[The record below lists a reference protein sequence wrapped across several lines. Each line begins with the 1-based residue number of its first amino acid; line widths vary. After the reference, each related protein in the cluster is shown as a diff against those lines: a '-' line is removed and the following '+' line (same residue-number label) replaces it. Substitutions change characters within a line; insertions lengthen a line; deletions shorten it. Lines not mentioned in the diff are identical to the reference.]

1 MALVTFAVGDTDYI
15 NSLNALGVQAEGN
28 ETTLAAIEA
37 GSAFSATSTTSLA
50 IGLGNKTFT
59 LAETGRAWA
68 QGSVVRATSTANNAN
83 FMQGVVNSYSG
94 TTIIINMNLV
104 GGSGTAASWSLTNAV
119 VAPSDAPTL
128 VSTSQTLVSGGDYAV
143 NTAGITLTLPASP
156 SAGDYVA
163 IKDATG
169 NAEAATFIVARNGS
183 NIASSATDLIFDK
196 NFAEIVMIY
205 VNGTIGWSV

>member
-1 MALVTFAVGDTDYI
+1 MALVTFAVGDTDYV
-15 NSLNALGVQAEGN
+15 NSLNALGLQAEGN

-68 QGSVVRATSTANNAN
+68 QGSLVRATSTANSAN
-83 FMQGVVNSYSG
+83 FMQGIVSSYSG
-94 TTIIINMNLV
+94 TTIIINMNLI

-119 VAPSDAPTL
+119 VAPSEAPTI
-128 VSTSQTLVSGGDYAV
+128 VSTSQTLVSGGNYAV
-143 NTAGITLTLPASP
+143 TTAGVTLTLPASP
-156 SAGDYVA
+156 SAGDRVI
-163 IKDATG
+163 IKDVSG
-169 NAEAATFIVARNGS
+169 NAEAASFTVARNGS
-183 NIASSATDLIFDK
+183 KIASSATDLVFNK
-196 NFAEIVMIY
+196 NFARIAMIY